1 MATVLKSEFLSSKGS
16 LWSLD
21 SETRKFDNLINTQT
35 SYPIIVKLSQTA
47 PGIMATD
54 WRSYRP
60 FGVLKYRLME
70 NRDFWPIAIFEL
82 DKPFRRQVVE
92 ISENQCQ
99 HNNMSE
105 SWHRYGRIL

>member
-1 MATVLKSEFLSSKGS
+1 M
-16 LWSLD
+16 
-21 SETRKFDNLINTQT
+21 
-35 SYPIIVKLSQTA
+35 SYPIVTKLSQNA
-47 PGIMATD
+47 PGMSTTD

-60 FGVLKYRLME
+60 FEVLKYRLVE
-70 NRDFWPIAIFEL
+70 NRDFWPIAMFEL
-82 DKPFRRQVVE
+82 DEPRRQVVE